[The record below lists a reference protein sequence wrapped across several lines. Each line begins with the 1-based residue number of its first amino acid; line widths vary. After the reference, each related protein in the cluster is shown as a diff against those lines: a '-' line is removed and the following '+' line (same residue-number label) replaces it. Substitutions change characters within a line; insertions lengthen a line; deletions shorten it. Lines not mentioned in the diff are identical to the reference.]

1 MLYTITDM
9 RRANNN
15 SVGHPGQVW
24 GKIKAHFILFL
35 LSLLLHHNTF
45 SQSEILIQ
53 DLNNSLNNYRKSLL
67 VNKKFGYSI
76 SASLSVE
83 FGKANNSQYRL
94 SLGGGLI
101 KTLNYQDSYTDIT
114 PFTSAFQT
122 ELLIYKGG
130 LGSSQSIDERS
141 NIHVELRNQFLLSA
155 GYASFDNGAFAH
167 VSNGAPLSIFS
178 GNSALP
184 LIDPYDFSVTIGST
198 FVNSFTDEYKQQIG
212 GLTSTYRGFQINYCN
227 EGPFFRSQIMPT
239 GDGYDRWWTGGGHIG
254 YFNLGSTALVSKVQ
268 ISYDKFTGWQPFC
281 YELASR
287 LGIHNTPY
295 KDLKESLLNQGRY
308 MFSATLNDNFSFGV
322 GIYEP
327 RYLDVQNIIHT
338 LIKTPFHQT
347 QLNKRVSGLWS
358 YRFIN
363 LGTL

>member
-268 ISYDKFTGWQPFC
+268 ISYDKFTGWQPF
-281 YELASR
+281 
-287 LGIHNTPY
+287 
-295 KDLKESLLNQGRY
+295 
-308 MFSATLNDNFSFGV
+308 
-322 GIYEP
+322 
-327 RYLDVQNIIHT
+327 
-338 LIKTPFHQT
+338 
-347 QLNKRVSGLWS
+347 
-358 YRFIN
+358 
-363 LGTL
+363 